1 MSPVFNEREPKPA
14 KPDRPSRKARR
25 ALASSKQGEGYGWR
39 VKAQRIGDHKGKQ
52 RERARP

>member
-1 MSPVFNEREPKPA
+1 VSPVFNEREPKPA